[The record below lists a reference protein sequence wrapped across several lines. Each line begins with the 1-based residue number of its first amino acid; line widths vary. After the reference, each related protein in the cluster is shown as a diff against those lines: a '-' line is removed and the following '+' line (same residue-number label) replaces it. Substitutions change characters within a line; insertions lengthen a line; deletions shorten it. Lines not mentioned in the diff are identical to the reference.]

1 MPAAA
6 FRPATQGSDEPLPAR
21 PPDDDPRLRVVAA
34 GRPGHRGAFVLY
46 WPQMQ
51 RRARSNA
58 ALDLAIAEANARRL
72 PLAVYEALR
81 VDYPYASDRLHAFVL
96 EGARGEAAAYRK
108 RGAAYAFFLPRAPDE
123 ARGVLARLSAQAD
136 LIVTDDHPSF
146 IVPGQLRGLARQSAC
161 PVWAFDDNAVVP
173 LARLAPEQY
182 AARTIRP
189 RVARQ
194 LDAWLRPLSEP
205 ACEAGPARVDWPF
218 APLDLE
224 RLDLAALLPTLPIDH
239 GVPPVAGTV
248 GGSGPA
254 HERLSAFVRR
264 KLARYPEQS
273 HPDDAVT
280 TTLSPYLH
288 FGMIGAREVAL
299 AVRDARAP
307 EAARNG
313 LLEQLLVRRALA
325 FNLARENPGH
335 RTFEPVPGWAK
346 KTLHEH
352 LGDPRPHL
360 YSLAQ
365 LEQAATDDIVWNAA
379 QRELRET
386 GVIHNYL
393 RMLWGKGVI
402 AWKKTPEEA
411 LADLL
416 VLNDKWAL
424 DGRDPNTYASLLWCF
439 GKHDRPWG
447 PARPIYGTV
456 RYMSTANA
464 RKKLRMEG
472 YLARWAG

>member
-1 MPAAA
+1 
-6 FRPATQGSDEPLPAR
+6 
-21 PPDDDPRLRVVAA
+21 
-34 GRPGHRGAFVLY
+34 
-46 WPQMQ
+46 
-51 RRARSNA
+51 
-58 ALDLAIAEANARRL
+58 
-72 PLAVYEALR
+72 
-81 VDYPYASDRLHAFVL
+81 
-96 EGARGEAAAYRK
+96 
-108 RGAAYAFFLPRAPDE
+108 
-123 ARGVLARLSAQAD
+123 
-136 LIVTDDHPSF
+136 
-146 IVPGQLRGLARQSAC
+146 
-161 PVWAFDDNAVVP
+161 
-173 LARLAPEQY
+173 
-182 AARTIRP
+182 
-189 RVARQ
+189 
-194 LDAWLRPLSEP
+194 
-205 ACEAGPARVDWPF
+205 
-218 APLDLE
+218 
-224 RLDLAALLPTLPIDH
+224 
-239 GVPPVAGTV
+239 
-248 GGSGPA
+248 
-254 HERLSAFVRR
+254 VRR
-264 KLARYPEQS
+264 
-273 HPDDAVT
+273 T
-280 TTLSPYLH
+280 
-288 FGMIGAREVAL
+288 
-299 AVRDARAP
+299 
-307 EAARNG
+307 
-313 LLEQLLVRRALA
+313 LA

-365 LEQAATDDIVWNAA
+365 LEQAAPDDIVWNAA

-464 RKKLRMEG
+464 RKKLRMER